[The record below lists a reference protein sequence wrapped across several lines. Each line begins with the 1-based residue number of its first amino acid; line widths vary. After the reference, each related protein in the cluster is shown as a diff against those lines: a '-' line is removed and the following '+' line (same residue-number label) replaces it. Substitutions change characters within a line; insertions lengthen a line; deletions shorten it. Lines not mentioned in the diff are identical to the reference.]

1 MSHLS
6 YEAVDL
12 LKFSEESRYK
22 FLTGSVVPRP
32 IALVTSL
39 NAEGVLNA
47 APFSQFVILSVTP
60 PLLGIVAQ
68 TTPTGYKDTVRNV
81 LQSGQYVINVVS
93 EEMAEQVQQCAIDYP
108 SSVSEVEEVGFSTSP
123 SVTVLPKRIS
133 ESPLQFECRL
143 HQQVEFGA
151 PGSETTLLVGE
162 VMLVHCAPGVLEGHR
177 VNHEALRPLG
187 RIAGRSYCRTGDTLS
202 V

>member
-1 MSHLS
+1 MSQLA

-12 LKFSEESRYK
+12 LKFTEESRYK

-32 IALVTSL
+32 IALVTSMSD
-39 NAEGVLNA
+39 EGVLNA

-68 TTPTGYKDTVRNV
+68 TPVAGYKDTVNNILR
-81 LQSGQYVINVVS
+81 SGQYVINVVT
-93 EEMAEQVQQCAIDYP
+93 EEMAEQVQQCSVAYP
-108 SSVSEVEEVGFSTSP
+108 PSVSEVDEVGFSTIA

-143 HQQVEFGA
+143 HQRLEFGA
-151 PGSETTLLVGE
+151 PGSQTTLLVGE
-162 VMLVHCAPGVLEGHR
+162 VMLAHCKEGVREGHR
-177 VNHEALRPLG
+177 IIHDALRPLG
-187 RIAGRSYCRTGDTLS
+187 RIAGRSYCRTEDTLS
-202 V
+202 L